1 MSVGKICF
9 RLALSA
15 IQLFNAS
22 VFSFAAV
29 ATFVVVIFF
38 LFYFIFAFRNLTGDF
53 YAQSE
58 NW

>member
-15 IQLFNAS
+15 IQLFNAA

-29 ATFVVVIFF
+29 DTFVVVVVVVAFFFWCFVFF
-38 LFYFIFAFRNLTGDF
+38 LILL
-53 YAQSE
+53 
-58 NW
+58 